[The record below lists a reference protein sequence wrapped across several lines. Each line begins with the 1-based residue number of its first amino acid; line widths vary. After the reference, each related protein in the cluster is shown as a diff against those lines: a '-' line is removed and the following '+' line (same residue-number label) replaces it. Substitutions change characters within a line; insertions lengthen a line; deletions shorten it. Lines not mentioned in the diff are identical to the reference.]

1 MSKKNNLG
9 RRKRQ
14 YEFELRR
21 EKEQLE
27 KLAKKLQARKSK
39 MKVDGTEKKKKKGAS
54 GFTVGK
60 KKLKTRLT
68 PLAKAKASQ
77 AMEVDK

>member
-1 MSKKNNLG
+1 MWTCGLIVCA
-9 RRKRQ
+9 
-14 YEFELRR
+14 FIL
-21 EKEQLE
+21 
-27 KLAKKLQARKSK
+27 
-39 MKVDGTEKKKKKGAS
+39 KVDGTEKKKKKGAS